1 MSKEFDL
8 MSKVFEPV
16 SNELMLDFVKSI
28 EAERASMDFTIPLFK
43 YLKEVIEKEA
53 NVRILIKQPDS
64 LLDAEL

>member
-28 EAERASMDFTIPLFK
+28 EKERANMDFTIPLFK
-43 YLKEVIEKEA
+43 YLKDVVEKEL

-64 LLDAEL
+64 FLDAEL